1 MVSNARQ
8 VGKGN
13 GGDEVLEIQKMENKK
28 MEIRKLWALFSIGMS
43 VFLSVSCDDMVD
55 KLKPV
60 NSDIKNEPTQ
70 LYILSEGLFNLN
82 NSTLATYNL
91 TNGTLVPD
99 IFLAVNKRGLGDTA
113 NDMGMYGSKIYVVVN
128 VSSQVEVLD
137 AATGK
142 SLRRIALFDAKGAAR
157 EPRYV
162 DFHNGKAYVCSF
174 DGSVVKIDTASLQI
188 EATVQCGKNP
198 DGICVARNKLYV
210 SNSGGLN
217 FPNYDNTVSVI
228 DVATFTEL
236 KKITVGINPG
246 KIMADSEGDVYV
258 VSRGDYG
265 ANPTKLQRI
274 DTSTDELS
282 TSFDTIQAL
291 NFSISNDTAYIY
303 NIDYSTQTSQI
314 VVFDCKAEKLISERF
329 ITDNTKLTTPFGID
343 INPVNG
349 DVYITDSKSYT
360 VWGDVFCFD
369 RAGKLKFKLMEIG
382 LNPKKI
388 LFK

>member
-1 MVSNARQ
+1 MMKLYKKLLKPLMFV
-8 VGKGN
+8 KMP
-13 GGDEVLEIQKMENKK
+13 VLRVFPSPLE
-28 MEIRKLWALFSIGMS
+28 RVRVRFFLLGWGVLLF
-43 VFLSVSCDDMVD
+43 LVSCDDMAD
-55 KLKPV
+55 KPKSV
-60 NSDIKNEPTQ
+60 NSGINNEPTQ

-91 TNGTLVPD
+91 TNQTLVPD
-99 IFLAVNKRGLGDTA
+99 LFLAVNKRGLGDTA
-113 NDMGMYGSKIYVVVN
+113 NDMGMYGSKLYVVVN

-137 AATGK
+137 AVTGK
-142 SLRRIALFDAKGAAR
+142 SLKRIAMFDSRGAAR
-157 EPRYV
+157 EPRFV

-174 DGSVVKIDTASLQI
+174 DGSVVKIDTATLQI
-188 EATVQCGKNP
+188 EATMQCGKNP

-228 DVATFTEL
+228 DLATFAEL
-236 KKITVGINPG
+236 KKITVGMNPG
-246 KIMADSEGDVYV
+246 KLLADSEGDVYV

-265 ANPTKLQRI
+265 GIPAKLQRI
-274 DTSTDELS
+274 SSSADELVE
-282 TSFDTIQAL
+282 SFETIHVQ
-291 NFSISNDTAYIY
+291 NFCIQNDTAYMY
-303 NIDYSTQTSQI
+303 VSGNQNSYYK
-314 VVFDCKAEKLISERF
+314 VFDCKTEKIISENF
-329 ITDNTKLTTPFGID
+329 IADNTKISTPFGID

-349 DVYITDSKSYT
+349 DVYITDAKSYT

-369 RAGKLKFKLMEIG
+369 KTGKLKFKLQEIG